1 MRKRKGVPGRGKQAT
16 VPRGAKQSPNTVTAF
31 TGTRRVL
38 STDERGRSP
47 SESTL
52 RQPDERDESA
62 DQQGT
67 APRKVMKQAHDD
79 VQSGQQD
86 TDCRN
91 RVAEVLPDTPKTPQN
106 FNEAAEADGAGRV
119 EKGTSP
125 VPQR

>member
-1 MRKRKGVPGRGKQAT
+1 MRKKGGTPGQGKRATALQAVQQPPHAT
-16 VPRGAKQSPNTVTAF
+16 TAF
-31 TGTRRVL
+31 TGTRRAL
-38 STDERGRSP
+38 STDERVPSP

-67 APRKVMKQAHDD
+67 APREVMKQAHDD

-91 RVAEVLPDTPKTPQN
+91 RVAEVLPDAPKTPQN
-106 FNEAAEADGAGRV
+106 FNEADEADGARRV
-119 EKGTSP
+119 QKKTS
-125 VPQR
+125 

>member
-1 MRKRKGVPGRGKQAT
+1 MPGRGKQAT
-16 VPRGAKQSPNTVTAF
+16 VPQGAKQSPNTVTAF

-106 FNEAAEADGAGRV
+106 FNEADEADGAGRV
-119 EKGTSP
+119 EKNTSR
-125 VPQR
+125 PQR

>member
-1 MRKRKGVPGRGKQAT
+1 MPAV
-16 VPRGAKQSPNTVTAF
+16 KQSPHTTTAF

-38 STDERGRSP
+38 STDERGPSP
-47 SESTL
+47 GESTL

-67 APRKVMKQAHDD
+67 APREVMKQAHDD

-106 FNEAAEADGAGRV
+106 FNEADEADGARRL
-119 EKGTSP
+119 EKKTP
-125 VPQR
+125 RPQR

>member
-1 MRKRKGVPGRGKQAT
+1 
-16 VPRGAKQSPNTVTAF
+16 
-31 TGTRRVL
+31 VL

-106 FNEAAEADGAGRV
+106 FNEADEADGAGRV
-119 EKGTSP
+119 EKNTSRP
-125 VPQR
+125 

>member
-1 MRKRKGVPGRGKQAT
+1 MPGRGKQAT

-119 EKGTSP
+119 QKNTSQ
-125 VPQR
+125 PQR

>member
-1 MRKRKGVPGRGKQAT
+1 M
-16 VPRGAKQSPNTVTAF
+16 AF
-31 TGTRRVL
+31 AGTKRVL
-38 STDERGRSP
+38 STDERGPSS

-62 DQQGT
+62 DQQQT
-67 APRKVMKQAHDD
+67 APRDVIKQAHDD

-106 FNEAAEADGAGRV
+106 FKEAGEVDRV
-119 EKGTSP
+119 RRLEKKTS
-125 VPQR
+125 

>member
-1 MRKRKGVPGRGKQAT
+1 MQGRGSRATALKAVKQPPQAT
-16 VPRGAKQSPNTVTAF
+16 TAF

-38 STDERGRSP
+38 STDERGTSR

-62 DQQGT
+62 DQQRS
-67 APRKVMKQAHDD
+67 APRDVMRQAHKD

-91 RVAEVLPDTPKTPQN
+91 RVAEVLPDTPKTPRN
-106 FNEAAEADGAGRV
+106 F
-119 EKGTSP
+119 K
-125 VPQR
+125 QRR

>member
-1 MRKRKGVPGRGKQAT
+1 MPGLSQRAPAVQA
-16 VPRGAKQSPNTVTAF
+16 AKQSPHTATAL
-31 TGTRRVL
+31 TGTTRVL

-106 FNEAAEADGAGRV
+106 FNESDEADGAPRV
-119 EKGTSP
+119 EKNTSRR
-125 VPQR
+125 QR

>member
-1 MRKRKGVPGRGKQAT
+1 MRKRGGMPGLSQRAPAVQA
-16 VPRGAKQSPNTVTAF
+16 AKQSPHTATAL

-38 STDERGRSP
+38 STDERGPSP

-62 DQQGT
+62 DQQRT

-106 FNEAAEADGAGRV
+106 FNESDEADGARRV
-119 EKGTSP
+119 EKNTSR
-125 VPQR
+125 PQR